1 MQRRSKASIS
11 KLESTKVAT
20 VEATNVPIRE
30 RWLYRN
36 RVALT
41 KVREGLAQ
49 AAKGDLHDLGSF
61 DKFADDSIE

>member
-1 MQRRSKASIS
+1 MPHRVKASIS
-11 KLESTKVAT
+11 ESESAVAS
-20 VEATNVPIRE
+20 VQAPNVPVRE

-41 KVREGLAQ
+41 KVYEGLAQ

-61 DKFADDSIE
+61 DKFANDSIE

>member
-1 MQRRSKASIS
+1 MPHRIKASIS

-20 VEATNVPIRE
+20 VEATKVPIRE

-41 KVREGLAQ
+41 KVRELAQ
-49 AAKGDLHDLGSF
+49 AVKGDLHDLGSF
-61 DKFADDSIE
+61 DKFANDEIE